1 MTTCLTRFSTPQLT
15 LLHRGKV
22 RDSLRVDAKTRLL
35 VVTDRISAFDH
46 PLETPIPHKGAVLS
60 SLSRFW
66 FERTRSI
73 VPSHFL
79 GAVDPQAM
87 LVREARPIR
96 VEMVVRAYVTGSMWR
111 AYEKGKRTFSGVAV
125 PDGLRRNQ
133 RLPEPILTPTTKEA
147 SDREVTPA
155 EIVDLKLAD
164 QATYDEL
171 ARVSL
176 ELFRAGTDLLAQK
189 GLLLVDTKY
198 EFGVVD
204 GRLTLID
211 EIHTPDSSRFW
222 SAEDHARDPATCVE
236 LDKEYVRRWLLD
248 HTRDGEPMPLRLPE
262 EVVAEAS
269 RRYLQIYERVTGAPL
284 ALPPADPRERLCAN
298 LVKERIL
305 KDGYVV
311 VFMGSTSDQA
321 HCAKLRETLERYEVA
336 VDLRVVSAHRNGEEI
351 ARMAQEYNDSV
362 EPGAAIAVAGLSNGL
377 GGALAAN
384 LALPVINSPPFKD
397 QTDLLLNVN
406 SSLMMPSKL
415 PAATVIGVEAAAL
428 AALRA
433 LNLHRLRDRFLREIA
448 ELKAK
453 LRDEDRRIRGR
464 E

>member
-1 MTTCLTRFSTPQLT
+1 MTCLTRFSSPQLT

-22 RDSLRVDAKTRLL
+22 RDSLRVDAKTRLI

-46 PLETPIPHKGAVLS
+46 QLETPIPHKGAVLN

-73 VPSHFL
+73 CPSHYL
-79 GAVDPQAM
+79 GAVDAQAM

-96 VEMVVRAYVTGSMWR
+96 VEMVVRAYITGSMWR

-125 PDGLRRNQ
+125 PEGLKKNQ
-133 RLPEPILTPTTKEA
+133 KLPKPILTPTTKEA

-155 EIVDLKLAD
+155 EIIDLKLAD
-164 QATYDEL
+164 QPTYDEM

-176 ELFRAGTDLLAQK
+176 ELFKAGTDLLASK

-198 EFGVVD
+198 EFGTVD

-211 EIHTPDSSRFW
+211 EVHTPDSSRFW
-222 SAEDHARDPATCVE
+222 SAEDFAKDPATCVE
-236 LDKEYVRRWLLD
+236 MDKEYVRKWLLD
-248 HTRDGEPMPLRLPE
+248 HTKDGEPMPLKLPDD
-262 EVVAEAS
+262 VVAEAS
-269 RRYLQIYERVTGAPL
+269 RRYLALYERVTGSPLGLAPM
-284 ALPPADPRERLCAN
+284 DPRDRLYRS
-298 LVKERIL
+298 LVRERIL
-305 KDGYVV
+305 KDGFVAI
-311 VFMGSTSDQA
+311 FMGSTSDQA
-321 HCAKLRETLERYEVA
+321 HCARLKEALEKYEVY
-336 VDLRVVSAHRNGEEI
+336 VDQRVVSAHRNGEEI
-351 ARMAQEYNDSV
+351 ARMAQEYNDAV

-384 LALPVINSPPFKD
+384 LAIPVFNSPPFKD
-397 QTDLLLNVN
+397 QTDLLVNVN

-428 AALRA
+428 AALRG
-433 LNLHRLRDRFLREIA
+433 LNVHRLRDRFLREIA

-453 LRDEDRRIRGR
+453 LREEDQRVRGR